1 MGHDPLAINIYP
13 LKLYRLFRTGQTE
26 EPQRKPSPE
35 TNLPSIIITVKIQEN
50 EPTTIKYMDSEEVTG
65 VMIGKT
71 NEVIFLLRNE
81 QVTAVPLGSMIKEFD
96 VK

>member
-1 MGHDPLAINIYP
+1 
-13 LKLYRLFRTGQTE
+13 
-26 EPQRKPSPE
+26 
-35 TNLPSIIITVKIQEN
+35 
-50 EPTTIKYMDSEEVTG
+50 MDSEEVTG

-81 QVTAVPLGSMIKEFD
+81 QVTAIPLGSMIKEFD